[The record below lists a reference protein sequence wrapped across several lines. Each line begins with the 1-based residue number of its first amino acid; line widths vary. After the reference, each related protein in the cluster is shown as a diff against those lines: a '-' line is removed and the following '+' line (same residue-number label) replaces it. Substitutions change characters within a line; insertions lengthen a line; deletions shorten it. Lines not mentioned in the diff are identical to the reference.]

1 MKLVVTGAT
10 GFVGG
15 EVIRLALRNKS
26 ITSIVALACKEVP
39 IPKHAGPEAD
49 TSKLKSVLIKDWERP
64 YPDHVIEEIKG
75 ADACVWSVSLH
86 LHA

>member
-26 ITSIVALACKEVP
+26 ITSVVALARKEVP
-39 IPKHAGPEAD
+39 VPKHAGLDAD
-49 TSKLKSVLIKDWERP
+49 TSKLKSVTLEDWERP
-64 YPDHVIEEIKG
+64 YPHHVIEQLKG
-75 ADACVWSVSLH
+75 ADACIWQV
-86 LHA
+86 